1 MPVWIR
7 SSLTCSDFGCTLSCF
22 KIAGQN
28 SDNLEVSKVYRG
40 LWNNKRKK
48 KQSYI
53 HRLFLE
59 CVLKFQDLSLS
70 FQEFIYIDLSYPFL
84 TS

>member
-1 MPVWIR
+1 MEQQ
-7 SSLTCSDFGCTLSCF
+7 
-22 KIAGQN
+22 K
-28 SDNLEVSKVYRG
+28 
-40 LWNNKRKK
+40 KK